1 MSSRLQTRSD
11 LSIVGS
17 PVASSRTPGM
27 ASKFRLPF
35 YFIEPA
41 VFGADLIIVAALSLL
56 TGVGYHWIFFDHIP
70 DVGPYLAIAILTFFN
85 FSAIVTARGD
95 YRFRN

>member
-1 MSSRLQTRSD
+1 MSNRLQTRSD

-17 PVASSRTPGM
+17 AVASSRAPGT

-41 VFGADLIIVAALSLL
+41 VFGADLIIVATLSLL
-56 TGVGYHWIFFDHIP
+56 TGLGYHWVFFDLIP
-70 DVGPYLAIAILTFFN
+70 DVGPYFAIGVLTFFWTA
-85 FSAIVTARGD
+85 SGSGAIAAPIR
-95 YRFRN
+95 R